1 MKRRMHRLFRE
12 DGRILIVAMDY
23 TSFMDEPVPGLVGY
37 GDTCRAV
44 VPAGADAFLSPIGSI
59 IAYGDAIGPAAAI
72 ASFDTSPPYLEVA
85 IERALAVGADAVKS
99 MLYPFSG
106 DDSMRQAA
114 RLAADAARVG
124 LPYIAESVPGGF
136 SATDMHTPTKIAA
149 GARISAETG
158 ADVIKTFYT
167 GDPES
172 MRRVVEY
179 AMVPVVI
186 LGGAKKGNVRD
197 LYQDV
202 YDAVIVAGCAGVAIG
217 NNIWRDPDPAA
228 ITRGLAAII
237 HGNKSVDEALEIA
250 GQLVT
255 S

>member
-1 MKRRMHRLFRE
+1 MKRRMHRLLRE
-12 DGRILIVAMDY
+12 DGRILIVAMDH
-23 TSFMDEPVPGLVGY
+23 TAFMDEPVPGLVSY
-37 GDTCRAV
+37 GDTCRSV

-59 IAYGDAIGPAAAI
+59 IAYGDAIGAAAAI
-72 ASFDTSPPYLEVA
+72 ASFDTTPPFLEVA
-85 IERALAVGADAVKS
+85 VERALAVGADAVKT
-99 MLYPFSG
+99 MVYPFAG
-106 DDSMRQAA
+106 DETVRQAA
-114 RLAADAARVG
+114 RIAADAAKVG

-136 SATDMHTPTKIAA
+136 ARNDMRSPEIIAA
-149 GARISAETG
+149 GARITAETG

-186 LGGAKKGNVRD
+186 LGGSKKDSVRE
-197 LYQDV
+197 LYQQV

-217 NNIWRDPDPAA
+217 NNIWRDPDPAG

-237 HGNKSVDEALEIA
+237 HGGKSVDEALDIA

>member
-12 DGRILIVAMDY
+12 DGRILIVAMDH
-23 TSFMDEPVPGLVGY
+23 TSFMDAPVPGLARY
-37 GDTCRAV
+37 GETCRAV
-44 VPAGADAFLSPIGSI
+44 VPAGADAFLAPIGSI
-59 IAYGDAIGPAAAI
+59 IAYGDDMGGAAAV
-72 ASFDTSPPYLEVA
+72 ASFDTASPYLEVS

-99 MLYPFSG
+99 MLYPFMG
-106 DDSMRQAA
+106 DDSIRQAA
-114 RLAADAARVG
+114 RLAADAAKVG

-136 SATDMHTPTKIAA
+136 GGVEMHTPDKIAA
-149 GARISAETG
+149 GARICAETG

-172 MRRVVEY
+172 MRKVVEY

-202 YDAVIVAGCAGVAIG
+202 YDAVVVAGCAGVAIG
-217 NNIWRDPDPAA
+217 NNIWRDPDPAG

-237 HGNKSVDEALEIA
+237 HGGKSVDEALEAA
-250 GQLVT
+250 GLTVPA
-255 S
+255 

>member
-1 MKRRMHRLFRE
+1 MKRRMHRLLRE
-12 DGRILIVAMDY
+12 DGRILIVAMDH
-23 TSFMDEPVPGLVGY
+23 TSFMDEPVPGLVSY

-59 IAYGDAIGPAAAI
+59 IAYGDAIGSAAAI
-72 ASFDTSPPYLEVA
+72 ASIDTTPPFLEVA
-85 IERALAVGADAVKS
+85 VDRALAVGADAVKS
-99 MLYPFSG
+99 MVYPFANDESV
-106 DDSMRQAA
+106 RQAG
-114 RLAADAARVG
+114 RLAADAAKVG
-124 LPYIAESVPGGF
+124 LPYIAEPVPGGF
-136 SATDMHTPTKIAA
+136 SRNDMRSPEIIAA
-149 GARISAETG
+149 GARIAAETG

-172 MRRVVEY
+172 MRKVVEY

-186 LGGAKKGNVRD
+186 LGGSKKDSVRE
-197 LYQDV
+197 LYQTV

-237 HGNKSVDEALEIA
+237 HGGKSVDEALDIA
-250 GQLVT
+250 GQLVA